1 MNRQGGE
8 PRSTGFLLGRDCWL
22 VIMAKEPRAGAVK
35 TRLARDIGV
44 VAATAFYRR
53 TLDIL
58 ARRLGSSQR
67 WNTILAISPDASLL
81 ASDWPQGVAR
91 VAQGEG
97 DLGERMQRIMDETPP
112 GPVVIVGSDIPA
124 MRPSDIDQAFGL
136 LGGHA
141 VVLGTAG
148 DGGYWLV
155 GLKRT
160 PRVPHI
166 FERVR
171 WSSKHTL
178 TDTLANSA
186 DYRVA
191 LMRELEDVDDGK
203 RYRKLAAGGT
213 RLVPPA
219 IGKT

>member
-1 MNRQGGE
+1 MDRQAGE
-8 PRSTGFLLGRDCWL
+8 PSRIGHSPRLDRWL

-44 VAATAFYRR
+44 VAATAFYRH

-58 ARRLGSSQR
+58 AGRLGSSRR
-67 WNTILAISPDASLL
+67 WNTVLAVSPDTSVL
-81 ASDWPQGVAR
+81 ASCWPQGVAR

-97 DLGERMQRIMDETPP
+97 GLGRRMQRIMDEMPP

-124 MRPSDIDQAFGL
+124 MRRSDIDRAFGL
-136 LGGHA
+136 LGGHD
-141 VVLGTAG
+141 VVLGPAG

-155 GLKRT
+155 GLKRS
-160 PRVPHI
+160 PRVPRV

-178 TDTLANSA
+178 ADTLANA
-186 DYRVA
+186 AGYEVA
-191 LMRELEDVDDGK
+191 LTRELEDVDNG
-203 RYRKLAAGGT
+203 RSFRKLAAGGA
-213 RLVPPA
+213 RLVPACP
-219 IGKT
+219 